1 MTEHEAQLNELEQR
15 LVRGWIENDWEAIDS
30 ILDDDWSVI
39 DPGGR
44 ILTKEQVLKEAKAGE
59 RKIDT
64 GTIDEVKVKEF
75 GDVAVVTG
83 RTTAVGNYQG
93 SSFSVRLRF
102 TDVCVRRENGDW
114 QVVASQGTLIAQ

>member
-1 MTEHEAQLNELEQR
+1 MTEHEIQLNQLEQR
-15 LVRGWIENDWEAIDS
+15 LVRAWIESDWETIDA

-39 DPGGR
+39 DPAGR
-44 ILTKEQVLKEAKAGE
+44 VLNKQQVLNEAQSGE

-75 GDVAVVTG
+75 ENVAIVTG
-83 RTTAVGNYQG
+83 RTTAVGSYQG

-102 TDVCVRRENGDW
+102 TDVCVRRGDAW